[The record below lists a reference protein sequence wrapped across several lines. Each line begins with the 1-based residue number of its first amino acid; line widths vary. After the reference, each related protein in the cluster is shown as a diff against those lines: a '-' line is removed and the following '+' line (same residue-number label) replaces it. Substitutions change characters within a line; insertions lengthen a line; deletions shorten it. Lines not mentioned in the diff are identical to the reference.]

1 MNHLD
6 GLNGPLLVK
15 IAELFLQ
22 KYAGDDSKLSEAE
35 FQRHKKNLY
44 GFFKDFSN
52 HINDHNV
59 HRLVWRIKIALNESA
74 EDIKEYKLKEIR
86 AIMCANWQVQPKQC
100 ELIER
105 AVCEL
110 HELFESKQIKA
121 SNEERAF
128 VKTIAIA
135 VEDCFKRK
143 FKVEGIV

>member
-86 AIMCANWQVQPKQC
+86 AIMCANW
-100 ELIER
+100 
-105 AVCEL
+105 
-110 HELFESKQIKA
+110 
-121 SNEERAF
+121 
-128 VKTIAIA
+128 
-135 VEDCFKRK
+135 
-143 FKVEGIV
+143 